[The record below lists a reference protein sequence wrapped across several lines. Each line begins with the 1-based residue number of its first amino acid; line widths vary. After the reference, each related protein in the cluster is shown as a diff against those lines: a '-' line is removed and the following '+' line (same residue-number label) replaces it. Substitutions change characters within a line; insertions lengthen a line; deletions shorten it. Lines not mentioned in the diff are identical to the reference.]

1 MIRMQN
7 YVLCYNHTIIVYE
20 LTEETLFEIYSLG
33 AALGYERSDGKTL
46 NDDGTYRMFPYK
58 SRMDR
63 LISGLDI
70 DALEIDGR
78 KYLDMTQ
85 LRQLLMGCTS
95 IKKNEF
101 IEWLGENY
109 DVSIWGL
116 YSTTKEDT
124 MFTALE
130 DFLKPFGYTL
140 NKQVKCGRYRID
152 AVIPELNVAIE
163 YDEDSHVNY
172 DRRAEEIREEYI
184 RTNYDALIRIS
195 DAHNSNY
202 NLGLIVKEIMDI
214 NN

>member
-1 MIRMQN
+1 MQSF
-7 YVLCYNHTIIVYE
+7 VLCNNYTIIVYE

-33 AALGYERSDGKTL
+33 MALGYERWDGKSL
-46 NDDGTYRMFPYK
+46 NQDGTYRMFPYK
-58 SRMDR
+58 SRIDR
-63 LISGLDI
+63 LISGLNI
-70 DALEIDGR
+70 DVLEIDG
-78 KYLDMTQ
+78 KTYLDMTQ

-95 IKKNEF
+95 NKKNEF
-101 IEWLGENY
+101 IDWLGENY
-109 DVSIWGL
+109 DISTWEL
-116 YSTTKEDT
+116 YSITKEDT

-140 NKQVKCGRYRID
+140 NRQVKCGRYRID

-163 YDEDSHVNY
+163 YDEDSHVSY
-172 DRRAEEIREEYI
+172 DRRTEEIREEYI

-195 DAHNSNY
+195 DAHNSTY

>member
-1 MIRMQN
+1 MQSF
-7 YVLCYNHTIIVYE
+7 VLCNNYTIIVYE

-33 AALGYERSDGKTL
+33 MALGYERWDGKSL
-46 NDDGTYRMFPYK
+46 NQDGTYRMFPYK
-58 SRMDR
+58 SRIDR
-63 LISGLDI
+63 LISGLNI
-70 DALEIDGR
+70 DVLEIDGK

-95 IKKNEF
+95 NKKNEF
-101 IEWLGENY
+101 IDWLGENY
-109 DVSIWGL
+109 DISTWGL
-116 YSTTKEDT
+116 YSITKEDA

-130 DFLKPFGYTL
+130 DFLKPFSYTL
-140 NKQVKCGRYRID
+140 KRQVKCGRYRID

-163 YDEDSHVNY
+163 YDEDSHVSY

-195 DAHNSNY
+195 DAHNSTY

>member
-1 MIRMQN
+1 MVQVQSFVLYNN
-7 YVLCYNHTIIVYE
+7 YTIIVYE

-33 AALGYERSDGKTL
+33 AALGYERWDGKTL
-46 NDDGTYRMFPYK
+46 NDDGTYRMFPCK
-58 SRMDR
+58 SRIDR
-63 LISGLDI
+63 LISGLNI
-70 DALEIDGR
+70 DVLEIDGK

-95 IKKNEF
+95 NKKNEF
-101 IEWLGENY
+101 IDWLGENY
-109 DVSIWGL
+109 DVSTWGL

-130 DFLKPFGYTL
+130 DFLEPFGYTL

-163 YDEDSHVNY
+163 YDENEHSHY
-172 DRRAEEIREEYI
+172 DKRSEEIREAYI
-184 RTNYDALIRIS
+184 KTKYDLLIRIS
-195 DAHNSNY
+195 DEHRPLY

-214 NN
+214 NK